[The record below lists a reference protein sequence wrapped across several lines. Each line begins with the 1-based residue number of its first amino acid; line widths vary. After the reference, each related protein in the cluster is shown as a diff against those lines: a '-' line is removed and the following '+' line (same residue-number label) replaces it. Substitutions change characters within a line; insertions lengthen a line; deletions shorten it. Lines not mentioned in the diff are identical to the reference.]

1 MTTDQRQA
9 VLTVDDLTVVY
20 ETEEPVTAVKH
31 ADLVLHKGEILGL
44 AGESGCGKTT
54 LAYAV
59 NRLHRPPARIA
70 SGRIT
75 FHGDDGDT
83 DILALDDAEL
93 RAFRWERLSMVF
105 QGAMNALNPVTTV
118 RAQLKDTLLA
128 HRPRMSRKEIRERSE
143 DVLTRVGVDPRR
155 LGSYPHELSGGM
167 RQRVMIAMAMLL
179 EPQIMIMDEPTT
191 ALDVVVQRDILR
203 EIVRLR
209 DELDFAVIFITHDL
223 PLLLEIS
230 DRIAVM
236 LDGEIVELEAADR
249 LYRDAQHPYT
259 RKLLGS
265 FPSLS
270 GERGAFIRTGV
281 DETTADINPETT
293 EDTTED
299 SSEDATEARA

>member
-1 MTTDQRQA
+1 MTATVPTVRPGGGSPGGRSS

-20 ETEEPVTAVKH
+20 ETENPVTAVRN
-31 ADLVLHKGEILGL
+31 ATFSLAPGEILGL

-54 LAYAV
+54 LAYAI

-70 SGRIT
+70 SGSVT
-75 FHGDDGDT
+75 FHDRGGEDVDL
-83 DILALDDAEL
+83 LALGDEAL
-93 RAFRWERLSMVF
+93 RTFRWSKLSMVF
-105 QGAMNALNPVTTV
+105 QGAMNALNPVTSV
-118 RAQLKDTLLA
+118 RAQLDDTLRA
-128 HRPRMSRKEIRERSE
+128 HRPGMSRSERHARCAE
-143 DVLTRVGVDPRR
+143 VLERVSVDPGR
-155 LGSYPHELSGGM
+155 LSSFPHELSGGM

-230 DRIAVM
+230 DRIAIM
-236 LDGEIVELEAADR
+236 LRGEIVELASAEEI
-249 LYRDAQHPYT
+249 YRAPRHEYT
-259 RKLLGS
+259 RKLLRS

-270 GERGAFIRTGV
+270 GARGAFIRSG
-281 DETTADINPETT
+281 D
-293 EDTTED
+293 
-299 SSEDATEARA
+299 DATEAAR

>member
-1 MTTDQRQA
+1 MKTDA
-9 VLTVDDLTVVY
+9 EPVLTVEDLTVVY
-20 ETEEPVTAVKH
+20 ETEQPVTAVKN
-31 ADLVLHKGEILGL
+31 ADLTLHKGEILGL

-75 FHGDDGDT
+75 FHGDQGDI
-83 DILALDDAEL
+83 DILALEDAEL

-105 QGAMNALNPVTTV
+105 QGAMNALNPVLTV
-118 RAQLKDTLLA
+118 RAQLRDTLLA

-209 DELDFAVIFITHDL
+209 DELDFAVVFITHDL

-236 LDGEIVELEAADR
+236 LEGEIVELATADR
-249 LYRDAQHPYT
+249 LYREASHPYT

-270 GERGAFIRTGV
+270 GERGAFIRTGI
-281 DETTADINPETT
+281 DETLE
-293 EDTTED
+293 E
-299 SSEDATEARA
+299 RA